1 MEILSHDSGL
11 NILAI
16 ALLVSLLKTMVI
28 MMIKKVSWTYYN
40 CLGRQLIKGLVRLRG
55 VAMLE

>member
-28 MMIKKVSWTYYN
+28 IMIKKVSWTYYN
-40 CLGRQLIKGLVRLRG
+40 CLGR
-55 VAMLE
+55 